1 MESLLRLYNLSPTDL
16 KFKWEAFSLNLRL
29 EKVDMTVDLIRQL
42 KINLQREFEQQ
53 LEQKRRDQAKASN
66 STFMDMG
73 DYDMQVDEGDSLED
87 L

>member
-1 MESLLRLYNLSPTDL
+1 M
-16 KFKWEAFSLNLRL
+16 
-29 EKVDMTVDLIRQL
+29 DLIRQL